1 MGNYATLIGESDGII
16 QLTTWN
22 VGKWDGK
29 LKIGDYALISPGVR
43 ILSAKRI
50 TIGNSCMFGRG
61 AYVTD
66 SDWHGVYDRNEVA
79 GSPKEV
85 ILEDN
90 VWIGDS
96 AIICKGVRIGK
107 NSIIGAGSVVTKNVE
122 PNSIYAGNPA
132 KFIKKLDEQ
141 EIIPRKNFY
150 SNPKKLKDDFEILD
164 KLALKD
170 NTLFGWVKSFF
181 FRNKDH

>member
-1 MGNYATLIGESDGII
+1 MHIAHNNKIGENCII
-16 QLTTWN
+16 AGQ
-22 VGKWDGK
+22 VGFAGSSE
-29 LKIGDYALISPGVR
+29 IGDNVLISPGVR

-85 ILEDN
+85 TLEDN

-132 KFIKKLDEQ
+132 KFVKKLDEQ
-141 EIIPRKNFY
+141 IR
-150 SNPKKLKDDFEILD
+150 
-164 KLALKD
+164 
-170 NTLFGWVKSFF
+170 
-181 FRNKDH
+181 

>member
-43 ILSAKRI
+43 ILSAKMI

-107 NSIIGAGSVVTKNVE
+107 NLSLIHI
-122 PNSIYAGNPA
+122 
-132 KFIKKLDEQ
+132 
-141 EIIPRKNFY
+141 
-150 SNPKKLKDDFEILD
+150 
-164 KLALKD
+164 
-170 NTLFGWVKSFF
+170 
-181 FRNKDH
+181 

>member
-1 MGNYATLIGESDGII
+1 M
-16 QLTTWN
+16 
-22 VGKWDGK
+22 
-29 LKIGDYALISPGVR
+29 SPGSR
-43 ILSAKRI
+43 ISASDEI
-50 TIGNSCMFGRG
+50 ALGDGCMLANG
-61 AYVTD
+61 AYITD

-132 KFIKKLDEQ
+132 KFAKKLDEQ

-170 NTLFGWVKSFF
+170 NTLFGWIKSFF
-181 FRNKDH
+181 YRNKDH

>member
-107 NSIIGAGSVVTKNVE
+107 NSIIGAGSVVTKNVIE
-122 PNSIYAGNPA
+122 GTLVYGNPA
-132 KFIKKLDEQ
+132 KEKK
-141 EIIPRKNFY
+141 
-150 SNPKKLKDDFEILD
+150 
-164 KLALKD
+164 
-170 NTLFGWVKSFF
+170 
-181 FRNKDH
+181 